1 MQAAGEQVREG
12 GMEETILSVKGV
24 TKRFGGLVALRDVSF
39 EVKAGE
45 ILGLMGPNGAGK
57 TTLLNV
63 IAGEY
68 VPDAG
73 RITFKGH
80 DTTGMACHEVCRL
93 GMARTYQIPQ
103 PFVTLTARQH
113 LMVAAVFG
121 RRASMRGRELGH
133 ERIFD
138 LIGLSEKTDTPAGD
152 LPILSLKKL
161 ELARALASSPELLL
175 LDEVAAGT
183 TEMEIPK
190 ILATIRAIREM
201 GITIII
207 IEHVMKVLVNAVDR
221 IVVMDKGVKICEG
234 PSEAVM
240 CDERVIEAYFG
251 A

>member
-1 MQAAGEQVREG
+1 
-12 GMEETILSVKGV
+12 MEEAILTVKGV

-39 EVKAGE
+39 EVKKGE

-68 VPDAG
+68 LADGGA
-73 RITFKGH
+73 IFFKGQEI
-80 DTTGMACHEVCRL
+80 TRLASHEVCRM

-113 LMVAAVFG
+113 LAVSAVFG
-121 RRASMRGRELGH
+121 ARARKGSRPLGH
-133 ERIFD
+133 EKILD
-138 LIGLSEKTDTPAGD
+138 LTGLSEKGDSLAGD

-161 ELARALASSPELLL
+161 ELARALAASPELLL

-183 TEMEIPK
+183 TEMEIPR
-190 ILATIRAIREM
+190 IVATIRAIREM

-221 IVVMDKGVKICEG
+221 IVVMDKGAKICEG
-234 PSEAVM
+234 PPDAVM
-240 CDERVIEAYFG
+240 CDEKVIEAYFG

>member
-1 MQAAGEQVREG
+1 
-12 GMEETILSVKGV
+12 MEEDAILTVKGV
-24 TKRFGGLVALRDVSF
+24 TKRFGGLVALGDVSF
-39 EVKAGE
+39 EVKKGE

-68 VPDAG
+68 VPDKG
-73 RITFKGH
+73 GIFFKGH
-80 DTTGMACHEVCRL
+80 DITGMACHEVCRL

-113 LMVAAVFG
+113 LMVSAIFG
-121 RRASMRGRELGH
+121 RRAKKGGREDGH
-133 ERIFD
+133 ERILD
-138 LIGLSEKTDTPAGD
+138 LIGLSEKGDTPAGD

-161 ELARALASSPELLL
+161 ELARALASGPELLL

-183 TEMEIPK
+183 TEAEIPK

-221 IVVMDKGVKICEG
+221 IMVMDKGMKICEG
-234 PSEAVM
+234 APDAVM
-240 CDERVIEAYFG
+240 CDERVIAAYFG